1 MREFVTFLIGC
12 FQRLNQ
18 SLRMIEI
25 LESFDFVK
33 LLFAAFGAGFI
44 DSIVGGGGLIQLPA
58 LLMILPQYP
67 VVSILAT
74 NKLVSMSGTAFS
86 TYRYSRQ
93 IPFQA
98 NIIFPAIV
106 ASFFASLFGALTVTF
121 ISNETIKPVFIVLL
135 FIVFIVT
142 IRNKDFG
149 ILNHRSDIPIA
160 LWKPILI
167 GTLIGFYDGFFG
179 PGTGSFLIISF
190 VGLLGM
196 TFVEGSAY
204 AKVINLTTNL
214 AAILIFS
221 FKTEFLFKFAIPMMI
236 FNTLGAVV
244 GVRLALL
251 KRNEFVRI
259 LLRMVV
265 FATIL
270 KLGHQVFM
278 DYLR

>member
-1 MREFVTFLIGC
+1 
-12 FQRLNQ
+12 
-18 SLRMIEI
+18 MIEI